1 MREMTSD
8 PSRPDWAGVDAA
20 VPSGG
25 PAGGRVRRALA
36 AVALVA
42 GVAGLSGATIAIDAP
57 IASAAGTLP
66 AAPSISE
73 PDPPLPKPPPA
84 AASEVLCAG
93 YSQCNSGPYTTY
105 NYQNEQ
111 NTLYWPDTG
120 SDLVEC
126 TNFAAYVESEV
137 YGVATPTYGLG
148 VATDW
153 AGNAAD
159 HGVTVNQTPTV
170 GSVAQ
175 WYANDQDIGGDGHVA
190 IVQQVGPNDSY
201 IIVSQDN
208 WTVGSGKPTVVWMK
222 IYDGE
227 LNPAQGEPWPDSFI
241 HFSGTRFPSTV
252 SDTQPSRLIQST
264 GNLYWTVNQTVG
276 ETGYAYLYR
285 TSKDSQPGDERV
297 LYQQSGSGDS
307 APDFGAITYANV
319 GGTWYGYMV
328 VNYLYAS
335 ESQIVRVPLAG
346 GPAVV
351 LATAQPYIGNA
362 DLVTDGSSLYWAD
375 SVDVFAMP
383 INGGQIHTLASGDG
397 ISQLGLDGQTLYY
410 NSDDQILTIPTSGGQ
425 STIVVTATYPITA
438 LYPPS
443 ATNEHLYWGEDDGS
457 VYSGEPGGSITVE
470 ADRPVGGPGPVV
482 PPTPAPTED
491 VSQLQAPTT
500 GASVSSVSV
509 AGNHIVW
516 GECLL
521 QGCKIVGDDNGDIM
535 SVVTSGPSVD
545 VQGDASGWY
554 WGDFDLEKFTV

>member
-8 PSRPDWAGVDAA
+8 PSRPESAGVGAA
-20 VPSGG
+20 VPSRG

-42 GVAGLSGATIAIDAP
+42 GLSGGTIAIDTP
-57 IASAAGTLP
+57 IASAAGTRP
-66 AAPSISE
+66 AASPIPE
-73 PDPPLPKPPPA
+73 PDPPLPKPRPA

-105 NYQNEQ
+105 NYQNEED
-111 NTLYWPDTG
+111 TLYWRDTG
-120 SDLVEC
+120 NDGVEC
-126 TNFAAYVESEV
+126 TNFAAYVESKV

-148 VATDW
+148 VARDW

-190 IVQQVGPNDSY
+190 IVQQVGPND

-208 WTVGSGKPTVVWMK
+208 WTVGSGQPTVVWMK
-222 IYDGE
+222 IYDGQ
-227 LNPAQGEPWPDSFI
+227 LNRAQGEPWPDNFI
-241 HFSGTRFPSTV
+241 HFSGTRFPSTA

-276 ETGYAYLYR
+276 DTWYAYLYR
-285 TSKDSQPGDERV
+285 TSKSSQPGDEQV
-297 LYQQSGSGDS
+297 LYQQAGSAAS
-307 APDFGAITYANV
+307 APHFGAITYANV
-319 GGTWYGYMV
+319 GGTWYGYIV
-328 VNYLYAS
+328 VNYPYTG
-335 ESQIVRVPLAG
+335 ESQIIRVPLAS

-351 LATAQPYIGNA
+351 LATAPSFIGNA

-375 SVDVFAMP
+375 GPDIRAMAITGGP
-383 INGGQIHTLASGDG
+383 IQTLAGGDE
-397 ISQLGLDGQTLYY
+397 ISQLELDGRTLYY
-410 NSDDQILTIPTSGGQ
+410 ASDNQILTVPTSGGQ
-425 STIVVTATYPITA
+425 STTVVTAASPITA

-443 ATNEHLYWGEDDGS
+443 ATNAHLYWGESNGS
-457 VYSGEPGGSITVE
+457 VYSGEPRGSISLE
-470 ADRPVGGPGPVV
+470 ADRPVGGPGAVV
-482 PPTPAPTED
+482 PPSPAPTED
-491 VSQLQAPTT
+491 VSQLQAPAT
-500 GASVSSVSV
+500 GTSVSSVSV
-509 AGNHIVW
+509 AGNYIVW

-521 QGCKIVGDDNGDIM
+521 QGCKIVGEDNGDIA
-535 SVVTSGPSVD
+535 SVATSGPSVD
-545 VQGDASGWY
+545 VQGDANGWY